1 MARTYA
7 GLASPLS
14 SHADTTHGFDAT
26 LADAAD
32 RLLERAIAAARAG
45 RRTDAI
51 RLLDQALALRG
62 DHVDTLLWRGGLS
75 EPGEALGYIERAC
88 AVEPDNQRAREGLAW
103 AQQRLPAPA
112 VQVTTAPA
120 AVEDAPTAPSRLQA
134 PPSPRVHDAGRVLLR
149 RIIPAVL
156 AIVLLLGV
164 LGLVSAAQ
172 VGQGSDEGQHDHE
185 LAAAVIP
192 PPGTSLPA
200 AFAGGAASASPAAG
214 ASGSP
219 MTTTLLPSVAPTG
232 APVISAKATARLA
245 VSPTATPVISATAT
259 ARLAASPTAAPD
271 ISATTTARLAPS
283 PTAAPAVQVISSPVI
298 SATTVITAPAALDE
312 AWTAG
317 DWPQVIPVVEA
328 MLKAKPGD
336 GALVE
341 KLFSAHFNYAVQL
354 VRSER
359 LAEAVAEFDQ
369 ALVVVPGDQRALS
382 ERRFAQLYLQGS
394 AALSQGDFAAA
405 ITPLDEIYSGNPN
418 YRSVKTRLYQA
429 YLGSAG
435 ALENNGKATEAY
447 LAYEKALNVD
457 TQGSEAQAGTTRLK
471 SSAPAGSAAGK
482 KIEVD
487 IAKQQVT
494 AYDNG
499 KVVYRFKA
507 STGKSPY
514 LTRTGNFRILS
525 KMPNAYSS
533 AMQWGMP
540 WWMGIY
546 YAGKWE
552 NGFHAMARVGK
563 NQTVLPNSMLGKP
576 ATHGCIM
583 LSDKDAKTL
592 YDWAVIGTAVWIH

>member
-1 MARTYA
+1 MAQA
-7 GLASPLS
+7 NPGLAFPRS
-14 SHADTTHGFDAT
+14 SQDTEAHGLDQA

-32 RLLERAIAAARAG
+32 RLLERAITAARDG
-45 RRTDAI
+45 RRSDAI
-51 RLLDQALALRG
+51 RLLDLALTMRG

-75 EPGEALGYIERAC
+75 EPSEALNYIERAC
-88 AVEPDNQRAREGLAW
+88 AIDPDNKRAREGLAW
-103 AQQRLPAPA
+103 AQQRLPAP
-112 VQVTTAPA
+112 VVEVVSAPP
-120 AVEDAPTAPSRLQA
+120 AVEDAPPAPSQPQVL
-134 PPSPRVHDAGRVLLR
+134 PPSRVQNAGRVLLR
-149 RIIPAVL
+149 RIIPTALAV
-156 AIVLLLGV
+156 VLLLGV

-172 VGQGSDEGQHDHE
+172 VGQGDTEAQHSNG

-192 PPGTSLPA
+192 PAGASLPA
-200 AFAGGAASASPAAG
+200 ALAAGIPSVSPAAP
-214 ASGSP
+214 ASASP
-219 MTTTLLPSVAPTG
+219 MTTTLPPAVAPTA
-232 APVISAKATARLA
+232 APVISATATARLA
-245 VSPTATPVISATAT
+245 MSPTPVISATAT
-259 ARLAASPTAAPD
+259 ARLAASPTATPA
-271 ISATTTARLAPS
+271 IQVTA
-283 PTAAPAVQVISSPVI
+283 SPVL
-298 SATTVITAPAALDE
+298 SMTSVVTAPATLDE
-312 AWTAG
+312 AWSAG
-317 DWPQVIPVVEA
+317 DWLQAIPLVEA
-328 MLKAKPGD
+328 MLTAKPGD
-336 GALVE
+336 SALVE
-341 KLFSAHFNYAVQL
+341 KLFSAHFNYAVHL

-369 ALVVVPGDQRALS
+369 ALAVVPGDQRALS

-394 AALSQGDFAAA
+394 TALGQGDFTAA

-435 ALENNGKATEAY
+435 TLESNGKLAEAY

-457 TQGSEAQAGTTRLK
+457 AQGSEAMAGTARLK
-471 SSAPAGSAAGK
+471 SSAPASSAAGK

-494 AYDNG
+494 AWENG
-499 KVVYRFKA
+499 KIVYRFKA
-507 STGKSPY
+507 STGKAPY

-533 AMQWGMP
+533 AMLWGMP

-563 NQTVLPNSMLGKP
+563 NQTVLPDSVLGKP

-583 LSDKDAKTL
+583 LSDKNAKTL